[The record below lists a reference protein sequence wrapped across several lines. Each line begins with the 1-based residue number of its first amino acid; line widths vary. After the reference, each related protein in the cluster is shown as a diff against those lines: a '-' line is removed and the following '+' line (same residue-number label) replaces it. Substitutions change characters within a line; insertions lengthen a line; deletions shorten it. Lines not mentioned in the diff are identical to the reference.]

1 MLVELPLIL
10 AAFVNTSP
18 ALGKAQAQCRVNE
31 PGPAFVVDVTGLKD
45 REGLIKLEVY
55 PSNDD
60 DFLQDDNLLVNAHK
74 TFRRV
79 EMPVPQT
86 GKVTM
91 CIRVPAEGPYSLS
104 LLHDRD
110 ENHKYSWMVDGV
122 GFSGNPHL
130 SWFKPR
136 ADSTRAFAGP
146 GLTHIQIVL
155 NYRRWLGVAPIK
167 EYRKR

>member
-1 MLVELPLIL
+1 MLVGLPLIL

-18 ALGKAQAQCRVNE
+18 ELGKAQGQCRPNE
-31 PGPAFVVDVTGLKD
+31 PGPAFQVDVIGLKD
-45 REGLIKLEVY
+45 RQGLLKLEVY

-60 DFLQDDNLLVNAHK
+60 DFLQDDNILVNAHK

-79 EMPVPQT
+79 EIPVPQS
-86 GKVTM
+86 GNVTM
-91 CIRVPAEGPYSLS
+91 CIRVPAAGPYSLS

-110 ENHKYSWMVDGV
+110 EDRKFGWMVDGV

-130 SWFKPR
+130 GWFKPK
-136 ADSTRAFAGP
+136 AAATRAFAGP
-146 GLTHIQIVL
+146 GLTHIQIVM
-155 NYRRWLGVAPIK
+155 NYRHFVGVAPIK